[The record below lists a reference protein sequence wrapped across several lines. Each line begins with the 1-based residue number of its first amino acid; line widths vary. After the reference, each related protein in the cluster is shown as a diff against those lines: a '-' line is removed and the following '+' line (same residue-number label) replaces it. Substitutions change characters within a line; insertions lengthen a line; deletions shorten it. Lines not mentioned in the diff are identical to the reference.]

1 MERTVGFK
9 TLPQA
14 IDDAVYVSQRWPLV
28 IDPEGKAATYLR
40 YNSRIVNAMFA
51 DEVTPENL
59 RKALVNTLKSG
70 TWLTFNFDVFEGDL
84 SSFFS
89 PSFPETV
96 LSTREVM
103 KPEFLGSLAQP
114 EELKV
119 GKDNLVPRAG
129 FKLIIVSKRQEQ
141 TEWMKEHFILLKIDH
156 AVVESERKEH
166 VEFKSAKLP
175 EEERVRK

>member
-1 MERTVGFK
+1 MGFK

-14 IDDAVYVSQRWPLV
+14 IDDAVYMSQRWPLV
-28 IDPEGKAATYLR
+28 VDPEGKAASFLR

-51 DEVTPENL
+51 DEVSPGNL

-89 PSFPETV
+89 SDFPEAV
-96 LSTREVM
+96 LSVKEVM
-103 KPEFLGSLAQP
+103 KDEFLRSLARP

-119 GKDNLVPRAG
+119 GKDDLVPRAG
-129 FKLIIVSKRQEQ
+129 FKLIVVSKREEQ
-141 TEWMKEHFILLKIDH
+141 TAWMKEHFMLLKIDH
-156 AVVESERKEH
+156 AVVESERKDH
-166 VEFKSAKLP
+166 LEFKFAKLP
-175 EEERVRK
+175 EEERIRK